1 MVIIKQMRVVLYSF
15 IYEPSSGRPCAKLAR
30 RLRDSGFW
38 INQCLRYHELGH
50 TAQEEKKNN
59 RKKRQIKK
67 RKKNKKKRKE
77 RKRKIEKERK
87 SKDMKKNKIKL
98 KKITADKRKKTEKYW
113 KEKKGKEKKRKEKER
128 KEKKRNEKK
137 RKEKTRKES
146 QNKSKKERNLRKKA
160 SKRKKKRVLKHLGK
174 GSETGLKPVKTFSL
188 RIFLGSMVQATL
200 VTRHEPVTSGLQ
212 TQSLCQALVCIIA
225 QGVLLLHAPRIK
237 SCFGSIPCLL
247 FLKMCLLL
255 CSVLGPRR
263 RGPWFLTS

>member
-1 MVIIKQMRVVLYSF
+1 
-15 IYEPSSGRPCAKLAR
+15 
-30 RLRDSGFW
+30 
-38 INQCLRYHELGH
+38 
-50 TAQEEKKNN
+50 
-59 RKKRQIKK
+59 
-67 RKKNKKKRKE
+67 
-77 RKRKIEKERK
+77 
-87 SKDMKKNKIKL
+87 MKKHKIKL
-98 KKITADKRKKTEKYW
+98 KKITADKRKKNRKILKR
-113 KEKKGKEKKRKEKER
+113 KEKKRKEKKRKEKKRKEKKRKEKER
-128 KEKKRNEKK
+128 KEKKRKEKK
-137 RKEKTRKES
+137 RKEKKRNEKKRKES
-146 QNKSKKERNLRKKA
+146 QNKSKKERNLKKKA

-174 GSETGLKPVKTFSL
+174 TGLKPVKTFSL

-200 VTRHEPVTSGLQ
+200 VTRHGPVTSGLQ

>member
-1 MVIIKQMRVVLYSF
+1 
-15 IYEPSSGRPCAKLAR
+15 
-30 RLRDSGFW
+30 
-38 INQCLRYHELGH
+38 
-50 TAQEEKKNN
+50 
-59 RKKRQIKK
+59 
-67 RKKNKKKRKE
+67 
-77 RKRKIEKERK
+77 
-87 SKDMKKNKIKL
+87 MKKHKIKL
-98 KKITADKRKKTEKYW
+98 KKITADKRKKNRKILKR
-113 KEKKGKEKKRKEKER
+113 KEKKRKEKKRKEKKRKEKKRKEKERKEKKR

-146 QNKSKKERNLRKKA
+146 QKKSKKERNLKKKA

-200 VTRHEPVTSGLQ
+200 VTRHGPVTSGLQ